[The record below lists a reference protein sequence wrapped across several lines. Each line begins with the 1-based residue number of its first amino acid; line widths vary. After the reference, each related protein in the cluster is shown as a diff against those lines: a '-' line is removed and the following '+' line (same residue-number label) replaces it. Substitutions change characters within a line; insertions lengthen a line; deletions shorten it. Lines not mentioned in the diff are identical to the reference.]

1 MIFAKKSLGQNF
13 LVDKNVVKKIINL
26 LKIKDNHIVEIGP
39 GRGSLTKEI
48 LRFEPRSLTIIEKD
62 NRLAQELELEYANKK
77 KIKVIND
84 DILKIDLENILNNNS
99 TIVGNLPYNISSQIL
114 VKILKFKIWPP
125 KYNNLIFMFQKELGE
140 KILGKCPNANYGR
153 LSILSNYRLK
163 FVSKFLVSKNCFFPK
178 PKVTSMVILFK
189 PILKKK
195 YSIENILNLEKI
207 TNFFFSNRRKM
218 INKTIKKIL
227 NEPQIK
233 SITSLKLNSRPS
245 EIRPETYYKITEL
258 FEKK

>member
-140 KILGKCPNANYGR
+140 KIIGKYSTSDYSR
-153 LSILSNYRLK
+153 LSIITNYRLDVIKK
-163 FVSKFLVSKNCFFPK
+163 FNVSSNSFFPK
-178 PKVTSMVILFK
+178 PKITSMVIHFN
-189 PILKKK
+189 PAKKK
-195 YSIENILNLEKI
+195 NFKIKKIESLEKI
-207 TNFFFSNRRKM
+207 TNVLFSNKRKM
-218 INKTIKKIL
+218 INKNIKKIL
-227 NEPQIK
+227 SDKKINKIK
-233 SITSLKLNSRPS
+233 NLNLKKRPS
-245 EIRPETYYKITEL
+245 EIQTEIYYKIAEF
-258 FEKK
+258 FEN

>member
-84 DILKIDLENILNNNS
+84 DILKIDLENILNNN
-99 TIVGNLPYNISSQIL
+99 
-114 VKILKFKIWPP
+114 
-125 KYNNLIFMFQKELGE
+125 
-140 KILGKCPNANYGR
+140 
-153 LSILSNYRLK
+153 
-163 FVSKFLVSKNCFFPK
+163 
-178 PKVTSMVILFK
+178 
-189 PILKKK
+189 
-195 YSIENILNLEKI
+195 
-207 TNFFFSNRRKM
+207 
-218 INKTIKKIL
+218 
-227 NEPQIK
+227 
-233 SITSLKLNSRPS
+233 
-245 EIRPETYYKITEL
+245 
-258 FEKK
+258 